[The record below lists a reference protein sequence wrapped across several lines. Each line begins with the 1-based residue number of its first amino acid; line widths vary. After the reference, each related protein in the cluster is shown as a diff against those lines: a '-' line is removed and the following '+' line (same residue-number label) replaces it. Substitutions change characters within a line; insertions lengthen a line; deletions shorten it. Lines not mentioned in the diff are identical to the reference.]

1 MDRICPKCNKEYD
14 KGFYAQ
20 TGRCSECSAK
30 IRKLLEEDNLT
41 AQNADIRNATPPK
54 PRKYGVISS
63 SSGES
68 VKRRTNSSKTAKNN
82 EKKAAKTQ
90 TKMLGA
96 DMASDPEMAS
106 AATTTV
112 PIPHVPTSKTTKEDT
127 TDQPMDELFFD
138 ADFVD
143 DDPSDVDNSDFTTS
157 DEEAA
162 LAELDAYN
170 EEPTLAAED
179 VAPLG
184 EEFQPTENNS
194 VVEENL
200 SAELREKQR
209 ITDALVHKKT
219 KHPEIAPQENRKK
232 FSDND
237 ISKDEPEES
246 AASWLQRCIE
256 RKREEQSQRAEQ
268 KEIEGSDFDSNQDGY
283 YDDTPLKSGVK
294 ADVFPKALVIKI
306 SATIIGMFG
315 LIAFLIY
322 YA

>member
-68 VKRRTNSSKTAKNN
+68 VKRRTNSSKAAKNN

-90 TKMLGA
+90 TKMLEA
-96 DMASDPEMAS
+96 DIASDAEMAS
-106 AATTTV
+106 TTTA
-112 PIPHVPTSKTTKEDT
+112 PLPHVPTGKTTKEDVV
-127 TDQPMDELFFD
+127 DQPMEELFFD

-143 DDPSDVDNSDFTTS
+143 DDPSDVNNSDFTTS

-170 EEPTLAAED
+170 EEPTLDVED
-179 VAPLG
+179 VTPLD
-184 EEFQPTENNS
+184 EEFRPTENNS
-194 VVEENL
+194 AVEDNL

-209 ITDALVHKKT
+209 ITDALVHKRT

-232 FSDND
+232 FSDKD

>member
-1 MDRICPKCNKEYD
+1 M
-14 KGFYAQ
+14 
-20 TGRCSECSAK
+20 
-30 IRKLLEEDNLT
+30 EEDNLT

-82 EKKAAKTQ
+82 EKKVAKTQ

-106 AATTTV
+106 ATA

-127 TDQPMDELFFD
+127 ADQPMEELFFD

-143 DDPSDVDNSDFTTS
+143 DDPSDVDNSDFPTS

-170 EEPTLAAED
+170 EEPTLDAED

-184 EEFQPTENNS
+184 EEFQHTENNS
-194 VVEENL
+194 AVEENL

-232 FSDND
+232 FSDNE

-256 RKREEQSQRAEQ
+256 RKREEQSLRAEQ
-268 KEIEGSDFDSNQDGY
+268 KEIEGSDIDSNQDGY

>member
-68 VKRRTNSSKTAKNN
+68 VKRRTNSSKAAKNN

-90 TKMLGA
+90 TKMLEA
-96 DMASDPEMAS
+96 DIASDAEMTS
-106 AATTTV
+106 ATTTA
-112 PIPHVPTSKTTKEDT
+112 PIPHAPTSKTTKEDAL
-127 TDQPMDELFFD
+127 DQPMEELFFD

-143 DDPSDVDNSDFTTS
+143 DDPSDVDNSDFTIS

-170 EEPTLAAED
+170 EEPALDVAD

-194 VVEENL
+194 AVEENL
-200 SAELREKQR
+200 SAEQREKQR

-232 FSDND
+232 FSDKD

>member
-68 VKRRTNSSKTAKNN
+68 VKRRTNSSKTAKYN
-82 EKKAAKTQ
+82 EKKVVKTQ

-106 AATTTV
+106 ATTTV
-112 PIPHVPTSKTTKEDT
+112 PIPHAPTNKTTKEDT

-170 EEPTLAAED
+170 EEPALDVED

-184 EEFQPTENNS
+184 EEFQLTENNS
-194 VVEENL
+194 AAEENL
-200 SAELREKQR
+200 SAEQREKQR
-209 ITDALVHKKT
+209 ITEALVHKKT

-232 FSDND
+232 FSDED

-268 KEIEGSDFDSNQDGY
+268 KEIDGSDFDSNQDGY

>member
-1 MDRICPKCNKEYD
+1 
-14 KGFYAQ
+14 
-20 TGRCSECSAK
+20 
-30 IRKLLEEDNLT
+30 
-41 AQNADIRNATPPK
+41 
-54 PRKYGVISS
+54 
-63 SSGES
+63 
-68 VKRRTNSSKTAKNN
+68 
-82 EKKAAKTQ
+82 
-90 TKMLGA
+90 
-96 DMASDPEMAS
+96 MASDPEMAS
-106 AATTTV
+106 AAATA
-112 PIPHVPTSKTTKEDT
+112 PIPHVPTSKTTKEDV
-127 TDQPMDELFFD
+127 TDQPMEELFFD

-170 EEPTLAAED
+170 EEPTLDAED

-194 VVEENL
+194 AVEENL

-246 AASWLQRCIE
+246 AASYIKDDDVQVRSIE
-256 RKREEQSQRAEQ
+256 RKREEQSQKAEQ

>member
-82 EKKAAKTQ
+82 EKKVAKTQ

-106 AATTTV
+106 ATA

-127 TDQPMDELFFD
+127 ADQPMEELFFD

-170 EEPTLAAED
+170 EEPTLDAED

-184 EEFQPTENNS
+184 EEFQHTENNS
-194 VVEENL
+194 AVEENL

-232 FSDND
+232 FSDNE

-283 YDDTPLKSGVK
+283 YDDTPSGVK

-322 YA
+322 HA